1 MRILRGTDGKPIVVN
16 GVWGI
21 AFGNGGLAGPETT
34 LFAAAGPHRWHG
46 ASEVDIHGV
55 LGSIVPA

>member
-1 MRILRGTDGKPIVVN
+1 VLTSAGGRPIVVN

-21 AFGNGGLAGPETT
+21 AFGNGGLAGPRDA

-46 ASEVDIHGV
+46 ASELAVHGLV
-55 LGSIVPA
+55 ARISPA